1 MHKYTVCTNKIPPKK
16 LRTPHIKSSNL
27 HIHILNQY
35 PWNWVHRQIQVK
47 FQEVN
52 YLEGKAGYFDSR
64 PKHPVKRGSS
74 VREQKKKKRK
84 TEKGLVEAW
93 IQTRP
98 GRTCTK
104 YPLYPFGAARVKHRS
119 IDGDVWIERVVRS
132 FLKARESRG
141 RNWPTKWFANCDQGR
156 VITPSPEKSGGTL
169 INGARGKHRPVR
181 IVTPRHPP
189 SNYVFA
195 IPPAES

>member
-52 YLEGKAGYFDSR
+52 YLEGKARYFDSR

-84 TEKGLVEAW
+84 TEKGLVETW

-119 IDGDVWIERVVRS
+119 METS
-132 FLKARESRG
+132 ESSVSSVLSLR
-141 RNWPTKWFANCDQGR
+141 
-156 VITPSPEKSGGTL
+156 
-169 INGARGKHRPVR
+169 RGKVGVEIGRQSGSQTATRAALLRRVR
-181 IVTPRHPP
+181 RNRAVL
-189 SNYVFA
+189 
-195 IPPAES
+195 